1 MGSLRQADTV
11 CLRVYFDED
20 IVTKMKTDRSDILT
34 WLRNSEDY
42 VSGQQLCD
50 RFGVSRTAVWKVINQ
65 LKEEGYQIE
74 SVPRKGYRLGESPA
88 GVFTLSEITSRLQTG
103 WAGRNMHFFA
113 STGSTNPDAKRFA
126 EEGAP
131 HGTTVVADRQ
141 TAGRGRRGR
150 AWASSSGTS
159 IYFTIVVRPEFAPDK
174 ASMITLV
181 MALSVA
187 QAIEEVTGL
196 SAQIKWPNDIVVHKK
211 KVCGILTEM
220 SMTPEMDEIQ
230 FLVAGV
236 GVNTNHNSPEEFP
249 EEIRET
255 ATSLKIEA
263 GTSINRAGLLERILA
278 RFEENYDDFVQVQD
292 LSTLREAYQAHLIN
306 MDAQVL
312 VLDPAGEYT
321 GISRGISETGELI
334 VERENG
340 ENVLVY
346 AGEVSVRGLYGY
358 V

>member
-1 MGSLRQADTV
+1 
-11 CLRVYFDED
+11 
-20 IVTKMKTDRSDILT
+20 MKTDKSDILT

-50 RFGVSRTAVWKVINQ
+50 HFGVSRTAVWKVINQ

-74 SVPRKGYRLGESPA
+74 SVSRKGYRLVESPA
-88 GVFTLSEITSRLQTG
+88 DVYSASEIASRLHTE
-103 WAGRNMHFFA
+103 WAGRNLHFYA

-126 EEGAP
+126 EEGEP
-131 HGTTVVADRQ
+131 HGTIVVADRQ

-150 AWASSSGTS
+150 SWASPAGTS
-159 IYFTIVVRPEFAPDK
+159 IYFTIVVRPVFAPDK

-181 MALSVA
+181 TALSVA

-196 SAQIKWPNDIVVHKK
+196 RAQIKWPNDIVVHKK

-230 FLVAGV
+230 FVVAGV
-236 GVNTNHNSPEEFP
+236 GVNTNHDSPEDFP

-255 ATSLKIEA
+255 ATSLKIES
-263 GTSINRAGLLERILA
+263 GKQIDRAGLLERILA
-278 RFEENYDDFVQVQD
+278 RFEKNYDFFAETED
-292 LSTLREAYQAHLIN
+292 LSGLQEAYQAHLIN

-312 VLDPAGEYT
+312 ILDPAGEYT
-321 GISRGISETGELI
+321 GISRGITKTGELI
-334 VERENG
+334 VERDNG
-340 ENVLVY
+340 EQTLVY

>member
-1 MGSLRQADTV
+1 
-11 CLRVYFDED
+11 
-20 IVTKMKTDRSDILT
+20 MKTDRSDILT

-74 SVPRKGYRLGESPA
+74 SVPRRGYRLVESPA
-88 GVFTLSEITSRLQTG
+88 DVYSASEIASRLQTT
-103 WAGRNMHFFA
+103 WAGRNLHFFA
-113 STGSTNPDAKRFA
+113 STGSTNPDAKHFA
-126 EEGAP
+126 EEGEP
-131 HGTTVVADRQ
+131 HGTIVVADRQ

-150 AWASSSGTS
+150 SWASPAGTS
-159 IYFTIVVRPEFAPDK
+159 IYFTIVVRPQFAPDK

-181 MALSVA
+181 TALSVA

-196 SAQIKWPNDIVVHKK
+196 PAEIKWPNDIVVHRK

-230 FLVAGV
+230 FVVAGV
-236 GVNTNHNSPEEFP
+236 GVNTNHDSPEDFP

-255 ATSLKIEA
+255 ATSLKIES
-263 GTSINRAGLLERILA
+263 GRQIDRAGLLERILA
-278 RFEENYDDFVQVQD
+278 RFEENYDTFVRIGD
-292 LSTLREAYQAHLIN
+292 LSGLREAYQAHLIN

-321 GISRGISETGELI
+321 GIARGISKTGELI
-334 VERENG
+334 VERDNG
-340 ENVLVY
+340 EQVLVY

>member
-1 MGSLRQADTV
+1 
-11 CLRVYFDED
+11 
-20 IVTKMKTDRSDILT
+20 MKTDKSDILT

-74 SVPRKGYRLGESPA
+74 SVPRRGYRLVESPA
-88 GVFTLSEITSRLQTG
+88 DAYSASEIASRLQTT
-103 WAGRNMHFFA
+103 WAGRNLHFFA
-113 STGSTNPDAKRFA
+113 STGSTNPDAKHFA
-126 EEGAP
+126 EEGEP
-131 HGTTVVADRQ
+131 HGTIVVADRQ

-150 AWASSSGTS
+150 SWASPAGTS
-159 IYFTIVVRPEFAPDK
+159 IYFTIVVRPQFAPDK

-181 MALSVA
+181 TALSVA

-196 SAQIKWPNDIVVHKK
+196 PAEIKWPNDIVVHRK

-230 FLVAGV
+230 FVVAGV
-236 GVNTNHNSPEEFP
+236 GVNTNHDSPEDFP

-255 ATSLKIEA
+255 ATSLKIES
-263 GTSINRAGLLERILA
+263 GRQIDRAGLLERILA
-278 RFEENYDDFVQVQD
+278 RFEGNYDTFVRIED
-292 LSTLREAYQAHLIN
+292 LSGLREAYQTHLIN

-321 GISRGISETGELI
+321 GIARGISKTGELI
-334 VERENG
+334 VERDNG
-340 ENVLVY
+340 EQVLVY